1 MSRKRNYTS
10 QLGGLDSFQDIV
22 ANLVGILIILVII
35 VMVRTREAIVDAKT
49 AEIPKVAV
57 MDVSRAKGEATAM
70 EVAIHELEEVSTR
83 QEIEIRYRQSER
95 DKLQQL
101 VVAVQTGLE
110 QAESELSAD
119 SQRSTALM
127 VQFTALE
134 EELGDV
140 IRSRQ
145 VLDNMQQQ
153 INVIDHIPTPMAK
166 TVFGD
171 EIHFRLEQGRISYVP
186 FEQLISR
193 MKEDVQKHIQ
203 QLRTEKTIIRTIGP
217 VEGFHLRYQ
226 IGYVSQIVRTNMGP
240 RRQERV
246 ELIKLEMLPV
256 DAQRGEP
263 LDVAL
268 GTGSRFLQYVQ
279 RLVPDTATVTIWV
292 YPDSFAAFRKI
303 KDTLRPLGYDCAGR
317 PLPVGMPISAS
328 PHGTRSVSQ

>member
-1 MSRKRNYTS
+1 MSRKRNNTS

-35 VMVRTREAIVDAKT
+35 VMVRTREAIVAAKT
-49 AEIPKVAV
+49 AEIPQVADL
-57 MDVSRAKGEATAM
+57 DVSSARGEAVAM
-70 EVAIHELEEVSTR
+70 EVAIHELEEISTR
-83 QEIEIRYRQSER
+83 QEIEIRYRQTER

-110 QAESELSAD
+110 QAESELSVEN
-119 SQRSTALM
+119 QRTTALM
-127 VQFTALE
+127 VQFAVLE
-134 EELGDV
+134 KELGDV

-193 MKEDVQKHIQ
+193 MKEDVQKNVQ
-203 QLRTEKTIIRTIGP
+203 QLRSDKTIIRTIGP

-226 IGYVSQIVRTNMGP
+226 IGYVSQIVRTDKGP
-240 RRQERV
+240 RRQERI

-256 DAQRGEP
+256 DALRGEP

-303 KDTLRPLGYDCAGR
+303 KDTLLPLGYDCAGR
-317 PLPVGMPISAS
+317 PLPVGMSISAS